1 MGEIKARHEVMKE
14 EEEKNH
20 SEQLRGLKQQYETSL
35 EGNLVLPMDGWFFV
49 HFIWT
54 WVEKSMNGWL
64 PDRPIQFYTC
74 RYISDVII
82 FLTSSELSKSY
93 KHQLQDL
100 EKDMK
105 QTEAT
110 LSVSPALAHSQESEG
125 TSHER
130 ILNLPCGENLAGAD
144 RRAEWTEPSPAG
156 EAKRRG
162 EQEEVGWKKSGTLL
176 SFYRQNC
183 ISAAFAT

>member
-1 MGEIKARHEVMKE
+1 
-14 EEEKNH
+14 
-20 SEQLRGLKQQYETSL
+20 
-35 EGNLVLPMDGWFFV
+35 
-49 HFIWT
+49 
-54 WVEKSMNGWL
+54 MNGRL

-82 FLTSSELSKSY
+82 FITSSELSKSY

-110 LSVSPALAHSQESEG
+110 LSVSRALAHSQESEG
-125 TSHER
+125 TSHEH
-130 ILNLPCGENLAGAD
+130 ILNLPCAENLAGAD

-162 EQEEVGWKKSGTLL
+162 EQEEVG
-176 SFYRQNC
+176 
-183 ISAAFAT
+183 

>member
-1 MGEIKARHEVMKE
+1 
-14 EEEKNH
+14 
-20 SEQLRGLKQQYETSL
+20 
-35 EGNLVLPMDGWFFV
+35 
-49 HFIWT
+49 
-54 WVEKSMNGWL
+54 MNGWL

-82 FLTSSELSKSY
+82 FITSSELSKSY

-105 QTEAT
+105 ETEAT
-110 LSVSPALAHSQESEG
+110 LSVSRALPHIQESKGMSAE
-125 TSHER
+125 H

-144 RRAEWTEPSPAG
+144 RRAECTEPSPAW
-156 EAKRRG
+156 EVKRRG

-176 SFYRQNC
+176 SFYRENC
-183 ISAAFAT
+183 ILAAFSM